1 MNMILA
7 VLAAML
13 TVPGLLTVNGSAQ
26 TPQKATTFTIAGHPG
41 EAQILQINGK
51 SYVDIETFA
60 RLTQGS
66 LSFKGNQT
74 ILTPL
79 PAEAEGQAATPH
91 AKAGFSTAFVQT
103 GIEEMSMIREWRIAI
118 VNAVLNNNP
127 ISVEW
132 VSAQHRQAEKYLA
145 LTSAAA
151 STDDDRSAYPLL
163 SAEFNNMQKLSEVYL
178 AMRNQSAFISVDTF
192 DNGPLEEQILTC
204 ARGFVSMTET
214 HEFQDQAACH

>member
-1 MNMILA
+1 MKMMLA

-13 TVPGLLTVNGSAQ
+13 TAPGLLTVNGSAQ
-26 TPQKATTFTIAGHPG
+26 TPQKAITFTIAGHPG
-41 EAQILQINGK
+41 EAQLLHINGK
-51 SYVDIETFA
+51 SYVDIEALA

-74 ILTPL
+74 TLTL
-79 PAEAEGQAATPH
+79 PPADAEAPAATPH
-91 AKAGFSTAFVQT
+91 AKAGFSTAFVQA
-103 GIEEMSMIREWRIAI
+103 GIEELSMIREWRIAI

-127 ISVEW
+127 IALDW
-132 VSAQHRQAEKYLA
+132 VSAHHRQAEKCLA

-163 SAEFNNMQKLSEVYL
+163 SAEFNNMQKLSEAYL
-178 AMRNQSAFISVDTF
+178 AMRNQAAFLSPDTF

>member
-1 MNMILA
+1 MKMMLA

-13 TVPGLLTVNGSAQ
+13 TAPGLLTVNGSAQ
-26 TPQKATTFTIAGHPG
+26 TQKAITFTIAGHPG
-41 EAQILQINGK
+41 EAQLLHINGK
-51 SYVDIETFA
+51 SYVDIEALA

-74 ILTPL
+74 TLTL
-79 PAEAEGQAATPH
+79 PPADAEAPAATPH
-91 AKAGFSTAFVQT
+91 AKAGFSTAFVQA
-103 GIEEMSMIREWRIAI
+103 GIEELSMIREWRIAI

-127 ISVEW
+127 IALDW
-132 VSAQHRQAEKYLA
+132 VSAHHRQAEKCLA

-163 SAEFNNMQKLSEVYL
+163 SAEFNNMQKLSEAYL
-178 AMRNQSAFISVDTF
+178 AMRNQAAFLSPDTF